1 MHIYTYTYTHTL
13 YVSLLVSTYAL
24 SKWSGVSAG
33 YAMSCF
39 VSETLAEQYIMG
51 ISSSGLK
58 SGEKNLVGAVPA
70 WGEQKNMAGAG
81 TAWSE
86 KRGEKK
92 MVGTAPAPACRSV
105 EQGMRSKRKESP
117 IAESLI
123 IMLICVYIARVHT
136 NKHAHRRTQA
146 RMT

>member
-33 YAMSCF
+33 YAMACF
-39 VSETLAEQYIMG
+39 VSETLAEQHLMG

-58 SGEKNLVGAVPA
+58 SGEKNLVGA
-70 WGEQKNMAGAG
+70 G

-86 KRGEKK
+86 KLGEKK
-92 MVGTAPAPACRSV
+92 MVGAAPAPACRSV
-105 EQGMRSKRKESP
+105 EHVMRSKWKESP

-123 IMLICVYIARVHT
+123 IMLICVCILRVYT
-136 NKHAHRRTQA
+136 
-146 RMT
+146 